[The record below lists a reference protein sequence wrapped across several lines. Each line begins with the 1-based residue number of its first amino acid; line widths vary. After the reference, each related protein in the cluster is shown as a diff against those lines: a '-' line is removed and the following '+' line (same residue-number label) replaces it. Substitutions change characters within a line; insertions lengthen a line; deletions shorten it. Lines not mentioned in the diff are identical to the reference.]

1 MHKKQM
7 DITTRL
13 YHNVA
18 NCKSEQV
25 IRGVLD
31 DRARG
36 VFQGKIRV
44 APDAQKTDGYYNKT
58 IS

>member
-1 MHKKQM
+1 M
-7 DITTRL
+7 DVTTRL

-18 NCKSEQV
+18 NCKSEQI

-44 APDAQKTDGYYNKT
+44 APNAQNTGQSNDPCSFIIT
-58 IS
+58 